1 MAQIDADAAV
11 KILVAA
17 APSATA
23 EPAHKAMRFIED
35 AARRG
40 RVQVRA
46 FRGHAT
52 ERGEVIPAVEVADL
66 TFDCMARH
74 AGKDGGILGEA
85 DLVTAGW
92 GTLCRGLLWGV
103 HQTVWRNVRFLRH
116 EIEGARVDF
125 LALLEGFSGV
135 GLRSGAQNFLRPSR
149 PPSHK
154 IIRRRDFML
163 TKTFVRNR
171 KDNYFTLLT
180 PSELNTIATDG
191 IRLAG
196 HKASKVRW
204 PIQWMKNRLRS
215 NVHFSLLSLAHAFRC
230 PALENS

>member
-1 MAQIDADAAV
+1 
-11 KILVAA
+11 
-17 APSATA
+17 
-23 EPAHKAMRFIED
+23 
-35 AARRG
+35 
-40 RVQVRA
+40 
-46 FRGHAT
+46 
-52 ERGEVIPAVEVADL
+52 
-66 TFDCMARH
+66 MARH

-116 EIEGARVDF
+116 EIEGARADF

-171 KDNYFTLLT
+171 KDNYFYS
-180 PSELNTIATDG
+180 PHA
-191 IRLAG
+191 IRP
-196 HKASKVRW
+196 
-204 PIQWMKNRLRS
+204 PIPLQRMGLDWQDTKRPKLGGLS
-215 NVHFSLLSLAHAFRC
+215 NG
-230 PALENS
+230 

>member
-1 MAQIDADAAV
+1 MEQIDADTAV

-46 FRGHAT
+46 FRAHAT

-66 TFDCMARH
+66 AFEVMLRH
-74 AGKDGGILGEA
+74 AGKDDGILGEA

-116 EIEGARVDF
+116 EIEGARADF
-125 LALLEGFSGV
+125 LALLEG
-135 GLRSGAQNFLRPSR
+135 LQA
-149 PPSHK
+149 
-154 IIRRRDFML
+154 
-163 TKTFVRNR
+163 
-171 KDNYFTLLT
+171 
-180 PSELNTIATDG
+180 
-191 IRLAG
+191 LA
-196 HKASKVRW
+196 
-204 PIQWMKNRLRS
+204 
-215 NVHFSLLSLAHAFRC
+215 
-230 PALENS
+230 

>member
-1 MAQIDADAAV
+1 MEQIDADTAV

-66 TFDCMARH
+66 AFDVMLRH
-74 AGKDGGILGEA
+74 AGKDDGILGEA

-92 GTLCRGLLWGV
+92 GTLCRASFGV
-103 HQTVWRNVRFLRH
+103 YTRPCGGMSGSCATRSRAPGRIFWRC
-116 EIEGARVDF
+116 
-125 LALLEGFSGV
+125 
-135 GLRSGAQNFLRPSR
+135 
-149 PPSHK
+149 
-154 IIRRRDFML
+154 
-163 TKTFVRNR
+163 
-171 KDNYFTLLT
+171 
-180 PSELNTIATDG
+180 
-191 IRLAG
+191 
-196 HKASKVRW
+196 SKVFRRW
-204 PIQWMKNRLRS
+204 PEIGRAKFPPTIKATQS
-215 NVHFSLLSLAHAFRC
+215 
-230 PALENS
+230 